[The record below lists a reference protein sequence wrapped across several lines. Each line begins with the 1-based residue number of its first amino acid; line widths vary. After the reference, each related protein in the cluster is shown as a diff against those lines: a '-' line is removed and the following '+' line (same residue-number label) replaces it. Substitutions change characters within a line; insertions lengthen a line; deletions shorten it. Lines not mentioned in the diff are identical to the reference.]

1 MFRVTETGVHHKIG
15 VVIPSTNWIVEAE
28 IAALPLDGVSFHFGR
43 MHIVD
48 ARMDTEERFLAMMQ
62 RFRDTIGETID
73 SVVTCKPEYLL
84 MGMSSETFWGGKEGS
99 AALSRGDGGPRAAAG
114 HDGAISVQ
122 EALNLYGAKRIAVVT
137 PYQPVGD
144 EQSRSS

>member
-1 MFRVTETGVHHKIG
+1 MFRVTENGVHHKIG

-28 IAALPLDGVSFHFGR
+28 IGTLPLEGVSFHFGR

-73 SVVTCKPEYLL
+73 SVVISTCAP
-84 MGMSSETFWGGKEGS
+84 
-99 AALSRGDGGPRAAAG
+99 AALSRCAGTACVPSVAA
-114 HDGAISVQ
+114 
-122 EALNLYGAKRIAVVT
+122 
-137 PYQPVGD
+137 
-144 EQSRSS
+144 